1 MGIPKKV
8 LFSSWTAVLLISTA
22 YAALE
27 LTVRYMDLPD
37 PEMIRD
43 MRSEMKTRDSPDTYP
58 ASDSTPPVYG
68 WDQPP
73 IIIPR
78 NTESVM
84 IDSTYSILFVGDSL
98 TRGFGLS
105 NFEEEAYPSL
115 LFQTLGQISP
125 IQLVNVS
132 VQGFGVDQ
140 MILKLE
146 EALPLYK
153 PDLVVFAYIPHDLWR
168 AGRNINYGWT
178 KPVLIDFQSDTWT
191 IIPAP
196 KRWQYYQDFN
206 DSERGY
212 YRGIWYLR
220 HLFNN
225 ARYYF
230 TDFHMD
236 YYRNLF
242 DAIRR
247 RLMVLGEKHHVQI
260 LVVRL
265 ASTWPGDAVSALDR
279 EAHVVFEEATKDSDY
294 GFVDLENCVRTK
306 LSTAGIDYVE
316 AYKWHPDKL
325 GHTMYAAC
333 LENPLRKFIGMEK
346 HKK

>member
-1 MGIPKKV
+1 MGITKKV
-8 LFSSWTAVLLISTA
+8 LFSCLTVVLLISTA

-27 LTVRYMDLPD
+27 LTVLYMDLPD
-37 PEMIRD
+37 PIMIRD
-43 MRSEMKTRDSPDTYP
+43 MRSEMEKEDT
-58 ASDSTPPVYG
+58 SDKHTPSSSNPPVYG
-68 WDQPP
+68 WDQHP
-73 IIIPR
+73 IITPK
-78 NTESVM
+78 NNESVM
-84 IDSTYSILFVGDSL
+84 IDSADSILFVGDSL
-98 TRGFGLS
+98 TRGFRLS
-105 NFEEEAYPSL
+105 NIEEEAYPSL
-115 LFQTLGQISP
+115 LYQRLAQERP
-125 IQLVNVS
+125 IRLINLS

-146 EALPLYK
+146 EVLPLYQ
-153 PDLVVFAYIPHDLWR
+153 PILVVFAYIPHDLWR

-178 KPVLIDFQSDTWT
+178 KPVLVDFQSDTWT
-191 IIPAP
+191 IIPAQN
-196 KRWQYYQDFN
+196 RWQYHRDLI

-230 TDFHMD
+230 TDFYMD

-247 RLMVLGEKHHVQI
+247 RLLVLGKKHHAQI

-265 ASTWPGDAVSALDR
+265 ASTWPGDSVSALDR
-279 EAHVVFEEATKDSDY
+279 EARVIFEKATQDSNY

-306 LSTAGIDYVE
+306 AKMASIDYVE
-316 AYKWHPDKL
+316 AFKWHPDKL
-325 GHTMYAAC
+325 GHTMYADC
-333 LENPLRKFIGMEK
+333 LEKPLRDFIGMEK